1 MATLPCLYEH
11 WQPPDLCAGQS
22 PAKLY
27 VYFIFKKKQKKEK
40 QSSQMIQS
48 QGFKN
53 YIEKYIIYEKMYMRY
68 LQKSD
73 LFFQKLM
80 VS

>member
-1 MATLPCLYEH
+1 MSTDNPLTSVLGRVLQNFMCISFL
-11 WQPPDLCAGQS
+11 
-22 PAKLY
+22 
-27 VYFIFKKKQKKEK
+27 KKQKKEK

-48 QGFKN
+48 QSFKN

>member
-1 MATLPCLYEH
+1 
-11 WQPPDLCAGQS
+11 
-22 PAKLY
+22 
-27 VYFIFKKKQKKEK
+27 
-40 QSSQMIQS
+40 MIQS